1 MPKKLGSKRA
11 RPRIGRSHRSKKLI
25 EAKVSP
31 PDFNRGHT
39 LRSYQ
44 LEGMNWLCFN
54 WHEGRNSIL
63 ADEMGLGKTVQSVSL
78 FHYLFTKQRIKGPFL
93 VVAPLSTIAHW
104 QREVEGWTSV
114 RPVVYHGNQQ
124 SHNVVKKNE
133 WNRFLVHLPS
143 DFDPDTTT
151 GSNPKIPRE
160 VVSGELAKG
169 DEGPYRFDVPITTF
183 ETVIRDS

>member
-54 WHEGRNSIL
+54 WHEGRISTL

-78 FHYLFTKQRIKGPFL
+78 FHYLFTKQGF
-93 VVAPLSTIAHW
+93 VVLNAAALSPRLW
-104 QREVEGWTSV
+104 CSV
-114 RPVVYHGNQQ
+114 RMLLG
-124 SHNVVKKNE
+124 
-133 WNRFLVHLPS
+133 
-143 DFDPDTTT
+143 
-151 GSNPKIPRE
+151 
-160 VVSGELAKG
+160 
-169 DEGPYRFDVPITTF
+169 
-183 ETVIRDS
+183 